1 MSLKVVVLVALFAS
15 VGSGCATIVKGGR
28 NELKFSGAPA
38 NLRAFAGTE
47 ELKLVKTGTD
57 NGLTNFKTQVSKDVQ
72 QVSLRVD
79 GREVPVELRK
89 RLGVGWLI
97 ADICLTFGIG
107 AAVDAIT
114 GRWKE
119 LREVEVGEA
128 VELAKNPKPPEAIAK
143 AEPARGKK
151 GAPAIAE
158 RGKNDDDDED
168 KKPPQR
174 NEPPPRNEPTRQS
187 LTDRS
192 QTGPSNTGGRGEGP
206 VIRSGKIAV
215 LDFKSYAKDFKPED
229 VRYFTDLVRG
239 ATLRAAPGLE
249 VMTRENLLVL
259 LQATGKTL
267 DQCEGECEVDTGR
280 RIGADAVI
288 SGDVLKVG
296 SRYKMSLRLH
306 ETHGGRLLSTAI
318 ASGKT
323 VDELDEALGKAADD
337 LMNPRR

>member
-1 MSLKVVVLVALFAS
+1 MSKAVVSIALLVAAL
-15 VGSGCATIVKGGR
+15 GSGCATIVKGGR
-28 NELKFSGAPA
+28 NELKLSGAPA
-38 NLRAFAGTE
+38 DLRAFAGAD
-47 ELKLVKTGTD
+47 ELNLVKTGAD
-57 NGLTNFKTQVSKDVQ
+57 KNGTNFKAQVSKDVQ
-72 QVSLRVD
+72 QVNLRVN
-79 GREVPVELRK
+79 GRDLPVNLTK
-89 RLGVGWLI
+89 RLGAGWLI
-97 ADICLTFGIG
+97 ADIALTFGVGCI
-107 AAVDAIT
+107 VDAAS
-114 GRWKE
+114 GRWKD
-119 LREVEVGEA
+119 LREVEVNEVVA
-128 VELAKNPKPPEAIAK
+128 RANDPQQPPVEEVAK
-143 AEPARGKK
+143 APEPERSKPKK
-151 GAPAIAE
+151 GAPPVISE
-158 RGKNDDDDED
+158 RRDGDDRRGNQ
-168 KKPPQR
+168 PR
-174 NEPPPRNEPTRQS
+174 EPSSLASSDRAAVTPTGQGS
-187 LTDRS
+187 
-192 QTGPSNTGGRGEGP
+192 GRRDGP

-306 ETHGGRLLSTAI
+306 DTHAGRLLSTAI

-323 VDELDEALGKAADD
+323 VDELDEALTKAAED

>member
-1 MSLKVVVLVALFAS
+1 MSLKVVVLVGLFAAL
-15 VGSGCATIVKGGR
+15 GSGCATIVKGGR

-47 ELKLVKTGTD
+47 ELTLVKTGTD
-57 NGLTNFKTQVSKDVQ
+57 HGLTNFKAQVPRDAQ
-72 QVSLRVD
+72 QINLRVD

-128 VELAKNPKPPEAIAK
+128 VELAKNPKAPEGIAK
-143 AEPARGKK
+143 AAEPARGKQ
-151 GAPAIAE
+151 GSQAIAE
-158 RGKNDDDDED
+158 RGRDNDDED
-168 KKPPQR
+168 RK
-174 NEPPPRNEPTRQS
+174 PPPRPEPTRQS
-187 LTDRS
+187 LADRS
-192 QTGPSNTGGRGEGP
+192 QADRSQAGPGSAGGRSEGP

-259 LQATGKTL
+259 LQATGKSL

-306 ETHGGRLLSTAI
+306 ETHKGRLLSTAI